1 MKPRVLVAAPL
12 VGDAV
17 ERLRA
22 IAEVEQA
29 PHVLGR
35 AELLARIEGVAG
47 LVALLVHRVDGQ
59 LLARAPSLRV
69 VGNHAVGVDNV
80 DLAACAAR
88 GVVVTNTPGVLTEA
102 TADLAFALLLDAAR
116 RVTEGDRLVR
126 SGAWKGWE
134 PTAHLGRR
142 VHGAT
147 LGIVGF
153 GRIGRAVAARAR
165 GFSLRVL
172 YASRSAAPPDV
183 EAALGATRVS
193 LDTLLAEADFVS
205 LHAPLDASTR
215 GLLGAPRAR
224 PDAARGGAGEH
235 GRAALSSTRTPWS
248 RPSARA
254 TSWQGSTCIAKN
266 PPCPRRCARCPTWSS
281 RRTSA
286 ARMSPPAP
294 RWPPSPAR
302 VWPRCSRVARRLTRS
317 SWRVWQG
324 RYSAAL
330 RCGVTTLPAERLP
343 NTSVGERP
351 GASALGVTSDEGN
364 ICTNPG
370 AWGTRSTTRRS
381 RVIEVY

>member
-1 MKPRVLVAAPL
+1 VKPRVLVAAPL

-126 SGAWKGWE
+126 SGAWRGWE

-215 GLLGAPRAR
+215 GLLGAPELAR
-224 PDAARGGAGEH
+224 MRRGAVLVNTARG
-235 GRAALSSTRTPWS
+235 ALVDED
-248 RPSARA
+248 AL
-254 TSWQGSTCIAKN
+254 
-266 PPCPRRCARCPTWSS
+266 
-281 RRTSA
+281 
-286 ARMSPPAP
+286 
-294 RWPPSPAR
+294 
-302 VWPRCSRVARRLTRS
+302 V
-317 SWRVWQG
+317 
-324 RYSAAL
+324 AAL
-330 RCGVTTLPAERLP
+330 RAGHLVAGLDVYREEPAVPAALRALP
-343 NTSVGERP
+343 NVVLAPHVG
-351 GASALGVTSDEGN
+351 SADVPTRAAMATLACEGVAAVLEGRA
-364 ICTNPG
+364 PPHP
-370 AWGTRSTTRRS
+370 
-381 RVIEVY
+381 V